1 MTDGEYVVWSDGSC
15 LGNPGPG
22 GYAAIVLSP
31 DGGEFATATGSARHS
46 TNQRME
52 LKAAA
57 EGLSRV
63 PEGARAEVRTDSK
76 YVVDGM
82 SGWVAGWK
90 RRGWRKA
97 DGAPVANLEFWKAL
111 DLEASKRKVR
121 WTHVRG
127 HAGVDMN
134 ERCDQLANEMA
145 RVARSAK

>member
-1 MTDGEYVVWSDGSC
+1 MNDGEYVVWSDGSC

-31 DGGEFATATGSARHS
+31 DGAEFATATGNEGHT

-52 LKAAA
+52 LTAAA

-63 PEGARAEVRTDSK
+63 PEGAHAEVRTDSK

-82 SGWVAGWK
+82 RGWVSGWK

-97 DGAPVANLEFWKAL
+97 DGGPVANLGHWQRL
-111 DLEASKRKVR
+111 DREAAGRKVR

-127 HAGVDMN
+127 HAGVEMN
-134 ERCDQLANEMA
+134 ERCDRLACKMA
-145 RVARSAK
+145 REARSAK